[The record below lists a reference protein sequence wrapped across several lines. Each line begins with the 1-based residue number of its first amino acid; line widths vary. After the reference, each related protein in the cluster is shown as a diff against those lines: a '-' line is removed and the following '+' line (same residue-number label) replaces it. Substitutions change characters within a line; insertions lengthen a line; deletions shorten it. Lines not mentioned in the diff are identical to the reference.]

1 MRGLTIASFQSS
13 KKCPKLNER
22 LTTLVNAG
30 IQCVRTFL
38 RNFVGIM
45 SSSQVVDGISIIIL

>member
-1 MRGLTIASFQSS
+1 MTGLTIASFQSS
-13 KKCPKLNER
+13 KKYPELNER
-22 LTTLVNAG
+22 LTTLVTAG
-30 IQCVRTFL
+30 IQCMRTFL